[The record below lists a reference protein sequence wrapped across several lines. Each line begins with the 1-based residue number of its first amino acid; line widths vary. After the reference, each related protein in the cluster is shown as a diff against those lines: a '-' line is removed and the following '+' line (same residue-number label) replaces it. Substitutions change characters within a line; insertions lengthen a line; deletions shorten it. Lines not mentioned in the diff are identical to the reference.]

1 VKRLAWVCA
10 PLLGILCA
18 GSAAQEKEL
27 TQEQIRALDGKPC
40 NVDENRPGQVMV
52 ATEAAGKR
60 TTKASARETGAE
72 KTGTEKT
79 GTEKTGTEKTGTE
92 KTGKW
97 RLQGSFT
104 WKKTA
109 AGLQGN
115 IGFAAVCR

>member
-79 GTEKTGTEKTGTE
+79 GTEKTG
-92 KTGKW
+92 KW